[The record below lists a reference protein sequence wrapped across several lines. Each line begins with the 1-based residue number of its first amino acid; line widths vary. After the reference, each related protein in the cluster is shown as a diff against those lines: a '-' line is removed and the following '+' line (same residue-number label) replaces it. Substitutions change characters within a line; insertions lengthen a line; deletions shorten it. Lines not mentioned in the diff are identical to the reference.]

1 MNTETP
7 SVASQLEALGLSAP
21 TVKRNG
27 FRVSPMK
34 RTPMNRAG
42 KAGKSEVAGMAWP
55 AGFMPESKFQ
65 AMVEKDAATLGWWAS
80 HSHLPY
86 FDTAGWP
93 DLALVHPTRKRFMV
107 RELKVTSE
115 KGKIGKPT
123 PEQSR
128 WIAALSDAGVDVGV
142 WTWPHD
148 RERYLLELGAVL

>member
-1 MNTETP
+1 MTQR
-7 SVASQLEALGLSAP
+7 SVRAQLAE
-21 TVKRNG
+21 
-27 FRVSPMK
+27 MK
-34 RTPMNRAG
+34 RTPLKRSPKPG
-42 KAGKSEVAGMAWP
+42 PSEVAGMAWP
-55 AGFMPESKFQ
+55 AGYMPESKFQ
-65 AMVEKDAATLGWWAS
+65 AMVEKDAATLGWMSS

-93 DLALVHPTRKRFMV
+93 DLALVHPVKHVFLV

-115 KGKIGKPT
+115 KGRIGKPT

-148 RERYLLELGAVL
+148 RERYLVELGAEL

>member
-1 MNTETP
+1 MTIP
-7 SVASQLEALGLSAP
+7 SVNEQLRAMGAALPKPKKRPAAPRTGL
-21 TVKRNG
+21 
-27 FRVSPMK
+27 K
-34 RTPMNRAG
+34 RTPMRRANAGVAPG
-42 KAGKSEVAGMAWP
+42 KTIAGMAWP

-65 AMVEKDAATLGWWAS
+65 SMVEADAHTLGWMAS

-93 DLALVHPTRKRFMV
+93 DLALVHPTKHRFMV

-115 KGKIGKPT
+115 KGRVGKPT

-128 WIAALSDAGVDVGV
+128 WLAALITAGVDAAV

-148 RERYLLELGAVL
+148 RDKYIEELSA